1 MSEDPAHD
9 AEGAAHLTSEAPR
22 RWWDDL
28 SPPRLANALIDDAG
42 LLILLIVLYPFLW
55 AFKILLFVFY
65 GLILEPTVL
74 FLVRCVDIGIVRGLV
89 AAGLVEDGEID
100 LDR

>member
-1 MSEDPAHD
+1 MSEVPDHDP
-9 AEGAAHLTSEAPR
+9 EGASDVPSEASR

-42 LLILLIVLYPFLW
+42 LLILLVVLYPFLW
-55 AFKILLFVFY
+55 AFKILLFMFY

-74 FLVRCVDIGIVRGLV
+74 FLVRWVDIGIVRGLV